1 MITTDLQ
8 KPFTDEQLKAW
19 AKLGPLSFG
28 STIGFQAPRYRVLSH
43 DGTIT
48 PVCVAWVDAELTCD
62 PGKGWRV
69 VSIPLQTKMVL
80 SAPDLAARVLELEA
94 ENKRLRVANHKA
106 FTDGMEAA
114 AQICGSLAEVEYDD
128 ADGFEAATGC
138 EAAIMRVVKEQCT
151 EQARAALK
159 GGE

>member
-1 MITTDLQ
+1 MTTTELQ

-19 AKLGPLSFG
+19 TKLGPLSFG

-94 ENKRLRVANHKA
+94 ENKRLREGLTKIGALHP
-106 FTDGMEAA
+106 EA
-114 AQICGSLAEVEYDD
+114 
-128 ADGFEAATGC
+128 
-138 EAAIMRVVKEQCT
+138 T
-151 EQARAALK
+151 ELSVRIGKIIRAALK
-159 GGE
+159 GGEI